1 MATPIRILLQTTIPT
16 VEDDWTIDRFSLL
29 AKYLR
34 SIRDESGAQVY
45 EVTTRNRDANAQG
58 DDPVLSTLD
67 TSDFH
72 QLWLFAVETP
82 AKLEHQT

>member
-1 MATPIRILLQTTIPT
+1 MATPIRILLQTTIPI
-16 VEDDWTIDRFSLL
+16 VDDDWTIDRFSLL

-58 DDPVLSTLD
+58 ADVQGV
-67 TSDFH
+67 TSFFPPFRWRSH
-72 QLWLFAVETP
+72 RTSLRAPLA
-82 AKLEHQT
+82 